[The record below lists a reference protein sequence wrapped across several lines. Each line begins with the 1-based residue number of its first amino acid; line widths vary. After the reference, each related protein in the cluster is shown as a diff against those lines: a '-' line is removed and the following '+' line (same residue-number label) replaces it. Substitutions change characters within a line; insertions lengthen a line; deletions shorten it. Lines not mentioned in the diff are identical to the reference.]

1 MSPPH
6 PGPVAFHP
14 AASPPAAES
23 GAGETI
29 ALLTFPSRLL
39 VWAARAWWT
48 DRGEQDGSRRQLA
61 QGFRL
66 ARCPDASGAFD
77 ELMLMVAH
85 SACRCVDIR
94 DGLGAPGA
102 DEIALLRVVAAF
114 QDDAVIGGEQALET
128 WLPPATARL
137 ASDPAIT
144 LARAMGRAGLYV
156 RAAEKAL

>member
-6 PGPVAFHP
+6 PTPAAFHP
-14 AASPPAAES
+14 VTSPHGPASAVV
-23 GAGETI
+23 ETI
-29 ALLTFPSRLL
+29 AQLTFPSRLL
-39 VWAARAWWT
+39 VWAARTWWA
-48 DRGEQDGSRRQLA
+48 DHGEQDGSRQRLA

-66 ARCPDASGAFD
+66 ARCPDAPDAFD

-85 SACRCVDIR
+85 GACRCVDIR

-114 QDDAVIGGEQALET
+114 QDDAVIGGERALET

-137 ASDPAIT
+137 ASDPAIK